1 MTVPVFA
8 AETPYSLELYAI
20 KVNGQDMGMGQILYS
35 KSGGYFATAGDLEN
49 WGLSQANTVPIKS
62 MNADYYPLA
71 DIKGFKFKF
80 DAANQELLLEFD
92 PAAFKPTIFATD
104 VENIVPSLP
113 ETGGYVNYDLYG
125 ASGSSPS
132 LNQTQL
138 NGQFEAGIFNR
149 LGAGFSSFSG
159 QNLYTNTP
167 IGNTASRVIR
177 LETNWT
183 RDFPEERQSLKFG
196 DNTGRSGVWGRPVRF
211 GGFQYGTNFAT
222 QPGFVTIPLPAF
234 AGEAA
239 LPSTTEIFINGFKQS
254 SQSIAPGPFQ
264 LNNIPFITGSGEVKL
279 VVKDMLGREQVIT
292 QPFYATPGLLRPGV
306 DDYTVEMGFIR
317 NNFAIDN
324 ANYGRPMVVGTQR
337 KGFGDSLTA
346 EWRIEALL
354 DQQTAGVAT
363 TYIPPVPIA
372 LTVAA
377 AASNSRRGSGDF
389 LLIGVD
395 HQSFGG
401 FNFGLRSQ
409 FTSNNFMQLG
419 SGMPGQAK
427 QYSATMG
434 FPTKMGSFG
443 IGYNYLKIANQLRSE
458 SLTTSYSKV
467 LGKNISVNASATTS
481 LSGPANMMMNLFLA
495 LPLDNDVF
503 ASSNFSSQQGKID
516 GSVMVQKNPPMGIG
530 PRLGFRAL
538 VGGGQGQRESAGITL
553 RTDYGSYIFDAGR
566 TPGQTIY
573 NMSAN
578 GSAAFMDGKVFW
590 SSRFY
595 DSFVVAQ
602 VADYADVPV
611 YLNGQLAARTDSQG
625 YAVLPGLMSYQKN
638 KIRIDTDDL
647 PLEAQIESAEAEVVP
662 RYHSG
667 VSLKFSVELTIGA
680 LVKLVAENGEP
691 LPNGTVLIIEG
702 NPEEFQV
709 ALQGEA
715 YLTGINKKNR
725 VKASWYGQTC
735 ELEVNLPENPGPL
748 PHIGPLICKGI
759 QP

>member
-1 MTVPVFA
+1 MPVLA
-8 AETPYSLELYAI
+8 TEAPYTLELYAI
-20 KVNGQDMGMGQILYS
+20 KVNGQDMGMAQILHS
-35 KSGGYFATAGDLEN
+35 KSAGYLVTAEDLEN
-49 WGLSQANTVPIKS
+49 WGLIQANSAPVKS
-62 MNADYYPLA
+62 MNANYYPLA
-71 DIKGFKFKF
+71 VIKGFKSKF

-92 PAAFKPTIFATD
+92 PAAFKPTVFSTQM
-104 VENIVPSLP
+104 ENIVPNP
-113 ETGGYVNYDLYG
+113 PQTGGYVNYDFY
-125 ASGSSPS
+125 STNSSS
-132 LNQTQL
+132 WTLNQTQL
-138 NGQFEAGIFNR
+138 SSMFEVGVFNR

-159 QNLYTNTP
+159 QNLYNNSKEANT
-167 IGNTASRVIR
+167 SHRLIR
-177 LETNWT
+177 LETNWV
-183 RDFPEERQSLKFG
+183 RDFSEKKQSLKFG
-196 DNTGRSGVWGRPVRF
+196 DNTGRSGVWGRPVKY
-211 GGFQYGTNFAT
+211 GGFQFGTNFAI
-222 QPGFVTIPLPAF
+222 QPGFVTIPLPTF
-234 AGEAA
+234 AGEAK
-239 LPSTTEIFINGFKQS
+239 LPSTTEVFINGFKQS
-254 SQSIAPGPFQ
+254 TQSITPGPFQ
-264 LNNIPFITGSGEVKL
+264 LNNIPFITGSGEARL
-279 VVKDMLGREQVIT
+279 VIKDMLGREQVIT
-292 QPFYATPGLLRPGV
+292 QPFYVTPGLLRPGV
-306 DDYTVEMGFIR
+306 EDYTVEMGFVR
-317 NNFAIDN
+317 NNFGINN

-337 KGFGDSLTA
+337 KGFSDKLTA
-346 EWRIEALL
+346 EWRAEALL
-354 DQQTAGVAT
+354 DQQTAGLAT
-363 TYIPPVPIA
+363 TYIMPIQ
-372 LTVAA
+372 AA
-377 AASNSRRGSGDF
+377 ITAAIAVSNSRAGKGGF
-389 LLIGVD
+389 LLLGLD
-395 HQSFGG
+395 RQSFMGV
-401 FNFGLRSQ
+401 NFGLRSQ
-409 FTSNNFMQLG
+409 ITSNNFMQLG
-419 SGMPGQAK
+419 SGVSAQAK

-458 SLTTSYSKV
+458 SITASYSKT
-467 LGKNISVNASATTS
+467 LGRKISVGLSAYTS
-481 LSGPANMMMNLFLA
+481 LSGPPNPMANLFLSY
-495 LPLDNDVF
+495 PLDNGIL

-530 PRLGFRAL
+530 PQLGFRAL
-538 VGGGQGQRESAGITL
+538 VGGGQGQRESAGLTL

-595 DSFVVAQ
+595 DSFAVAQ

-638 KIRIDTDDL
+638 RIRIDTDDL

-725 VKASWYGQTC
+725 VKANWYGQTC